1 MEGRDV
7 RGIEIF
13 EIFALELDVFQRYE
27 GGKLGETEERDDGV
41 HEGMHR
47 GGGMGIAMDVDWESV
62 R

>member
-1 MEGRDV
+1 
-7 RGIEIF
+7 
-13 EIFALELDVFQRYE
+13 VFQRYE